1 MILDNIVMQKM
12 LLFLRKYLSGSQLD
26 DLSKDMP
33 DTVPHSLSK
42 DMPDAVPHSL
52 QTMQCSAFL
61 AGMFGSGLMR

>member
-33 DTVPHSLSK
+33 DVI
-42 DMPDAVPHSL
+42 PHSL